1 MQVEVTLFGQLAD
14 IAGTSKFNLHD
25 IPDTDTLQKTVH
37 ELYPK
42 IATISYT
49 IAVNKQIIDKNK
61 VFEGDVNVAF
71 LPPFSGG

>member
-25 IPDTDTLQKTVH
+25 IPDTDTLKKTVH
-37 ELYPK
+37 ELYPE